1 MVRLVFRPYTQLRGS
16 ICTSESKR
24 ASTRV
29 SPGFALARHSSPSFG
44 SQRARSRCTQ
54 RAISRFDAPGLRP
67 GRPPTEDDGPGI
79 IRQPPRGGPS
89 HSFRLRVSGESPTTR
104 AQVRLLGPCFKTG
117 RWELGRQTS
126 QSRIGARGPDARQRR
141 TRASGK
147 GRAAADTPAPPA
159 RRPAG
164 GPAPKSRREKE
175 IGKPTAVGFFP
186 AIPKKG

>member
-54 RAISRFDAPGLRP
+54 RAIGRFDAPGLRP
-67 GRPPTEDDGPGI
+67 GRPPARTIG
-79 IRQPPRGGPS
+79 RGSSVSPLEEGL
-89 HSFRLRVSGESPTTR
+89 HIHFAFGFREKSPTTR

-126 QSRIGARGPDARQRR
+126 RSDTGGARGPDTRQRR
-141 TRASGK
+141 TRVDGK
-147 GRAAADTPAPPA
+147 GRAAADTPKTPPT

-164 GPAPKSRREKE
+164 GPAPKE
-175 IGKPTAVGFFP
+175 P
-186 AIPKKG
+186 AP